1 MEDGC
6 FWPDANRALEAVPRD
21 HDNTLGGHRHAQEV
35 KRVGFTGYRQQN
47 TAIPSNRFLEPPG
60 LMSREC
66 ALKERRFIHFHRF
79 PEREQRRAR
88 IPRGGY
94 WYWR

>member
-6 FWPDANRALEAVPRD
+6 FWPDANRALEASPRGRIGP
-21 HDNTLGGHRHAQEV
+21 HGGHRHAQEV
-35 KRVGFTGYRQQN
+35 KRVGFTGNRQQN
-47 TAIPSNRFLEPPG
+47 TAIASNRFLELPG